1 MSESKTLTIQ
11 LTAEESDRLEA
22 EAKRLNLSPEALA
35 TIMLRERLAQVKPQI
50 DPREALLGLV
60 EIGRNLPP
68 VDLVKLVRYGREELE
83 ERGII

>member
-11 LTAEESDRLEA
+11 LSAEDSASLEA
-22 EAKRLNLSPEALA
+22 EAKRLNLPLEVLA
-35 TIMLRERLAQVKPQI
+35 SIMLRDRLAQVKPQI
-50 DPREALLGLV
+50 DPRKALQGLV

-68 VDLVKLVRYGREELE
+68 VDVVKLVRSGRQELE